1 MASNEML
8 KQQHSLSQ
16 EIREESH
23 HFVILVREK
32 VGPQLIPERYI
43 EFGERDGRE
52 DGYSS
57 GFGNVVLFIF
67 GQSTFTDDLSN

>member
-8 KQQHSLSQ
+8 KKQHSLSQ
-16 EIREESH
+16 EIREGSH

-32 VGPQLIPERYI
+32 VGLQLIPKRYV
-43 EFGERDGRE
+43 EFEERDGRK

-57 GFGNVVLFIF
+57 GFGNFVLFIF
-67 GQSTFTDDLSN
+67 GQDTFTDDLLN